1 MTIGTLKL
9 CGIPIKYSDTPGTIR
24 RHPPLVG
31 EHTEEILK
39 EVLGY
44 DSEGIDELRR
54 GGVI

>member
-39 EVLGY
+39 DVLGY
-44 DSEGIDELRR
+44 DSEGIVELRSSE
-54 GGVI
+54 VI